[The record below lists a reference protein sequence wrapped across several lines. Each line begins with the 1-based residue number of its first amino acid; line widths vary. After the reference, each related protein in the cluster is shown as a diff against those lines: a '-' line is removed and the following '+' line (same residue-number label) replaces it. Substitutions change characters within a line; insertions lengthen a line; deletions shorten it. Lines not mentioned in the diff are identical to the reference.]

1 MMKPLVVSVD
11 IAAPRGEVFSL
22 LSDLERSPVLK
33 LQSKKAEIL
42 TSPPVGI
49 STRWRETRM
58 GVGREAVVEVQIVE
72 FLPPKF
78 MALIA
83 ESPNALYRMKLTLEA
98 FEAGTRLRAEVAG
111 EPKNLLSQLMA
122 QMLLGAVKREIQSGM
137 RALKAA
143 AEGQSEPAVR

>member
-1 MMKPLVVSVD
+1 MKPLMVSVD
-11 IAAPRGEVFSL
+11 IAAPRGGVFEL
-22 LSDLERSPVLK
+22 LSDLDRSPVLK

-78 MALIA
+78 MALVA
-83 ESPNALYRMKLTLEA
+83 VSPNAIYRMKLTLEA
-98 FEAGTRLRAEVAG
+98 IPEGTRLRAEVAG
-111 EPKNLLSQLMA
+111 EPKNILSQLMA
-122 QMLLGAVKREIQSGM
+122 QMLLGAVRREVQADM

-143 AEGQSEPAVR
+143 AEAQGEPAAR